1 LIICIFT
8 CLEEGIWPGRPDE
21 RPPTPSLMLLASA
34 GKKGG
39 NFMAEVEKRK
49 EDSIDKALRRFKT
62 KLRREGVF
70 DELKKREY
78 YEKPSE
84 KRRHDLAKAKRK
96 EARRRQED
104 W

>member
-1 LIICIFT
+1 
-8 CLEEGIWPGRPDE
+8 
-21 RPPTPSLMLLASA
+21 
-34 GKKGG
+34 
-39 NFMAEVEKRK
+39 MAEVEKRK
-49 EDSIDKALRRFKT
+49 DESIDKVLRRFKT
-62 KLRREGVF
+62 KLRREGTL

-84 KRRHDLAKAKRK
+84 KRRHEMEEAKRK